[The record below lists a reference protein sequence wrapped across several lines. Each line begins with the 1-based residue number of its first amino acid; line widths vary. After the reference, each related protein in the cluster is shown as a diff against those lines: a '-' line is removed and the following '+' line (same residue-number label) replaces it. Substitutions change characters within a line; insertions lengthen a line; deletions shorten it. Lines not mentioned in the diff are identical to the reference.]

1 MGIVK
6 CNTAGDSVLS
16 SVFLTKS
23 LMSPSAQRIG
33 FSVGVLFIHRLE
45 LAGDMPKGLKGT
57 SSQIIISTEVVES
70 GPNAFTQ
77 AQVDLQLNVLD
88 REVFVV
94 TAVDLDVSSPNALAA
109 LDTSTQMSISTT
121 GRTTIGDLS
130 DTNVLATALSQI
142 RSGGYVDGEVGFMQ
156 QHPESPQGGD
166 LEYIGLI
173 ATNDFFL
180 QIVGTNNVAAG
191 RGQARVWGYRAV
203 ADAAT
208 FAALTQ
214 SELLSA

>member
-1 MGIVK
+1 
-6 CNTAGDSVLS
+6 
-16 SVFLTKS
+16 
-23 LMSPSAQRIG
+23 
-33 FSVGVLFIHRLE
+33 
-45 LAGDMPKGLKGT
+45 MPKGLKTT
-57 SSQIIISTEVVES
+57 SSQIIISQEVVES
-70 GPNAFTQ
+70 APNTFTQ
-77 AQVDLQLNVLD
+77 LQVDLQLNVLD

-94 TAVDLDVSSPNALAA
+94 TAVDLDVGSPNALAGV
-109 LDTSTQMSISTT
+109 DTSMQMSISTT
-121 GRTTIGDLS
+121 SRTTIGNLD
-130 DTNVLATALSQI
+130 DTNVLAVALSQI
-142 RSGGYVDGEVGFMQ
+142 RAAGFVDGGVGFMQ
-156 QHPESPQGGD
+156 QHPEAPTGNS

-180 QIVGTNNVAAG
+180 QYVGAANAAAG

>member
-1 MGIVK
+1 MV
-6 CNTAGDSVLS
+6 
-16 SVFLTKS
+16 
-23 LMSPSAQRIG
+23 
-33 FSVGVLFIHRLE
+33 
-45 LAGDMPKGLKGT
+45 KGLKST

-70 GPNAFTQ
+70 AANTFTQ
-77 AQVDLQLNVLD
+77 SQVDLQLNVLD

-94 TAVDLDVSSPNALAA
+94 TAVDLDVGSPNAIAA
-109 LDTSTQMSISTT
+109 TDTSMQMSISTT
-121 GRTTIGDLS
+121 SRATIGNLA

-142 RSGGYVDGEVGFMQ
+142 RAGGFLDGGVGFMQ
-156 QHPESPQGGD
+156 QHPEAPTGNQ

-180 QIVGTNNVAAG
+180 QYIGANNIAAG
-191 RGQARVWGYRAV
+191 RGQCRVWGYRAV